1 MTAPIRPRWFE
12 DYAEGLVL
20 EVGRQAVEEAEVL
33 DFARRYDPQPFH
45 VDKEAAEASIFKGL
59 ITSGFHT
66 CALMMRMLADHYL
79 APESSLGSPG
89 LDELRW
95 LLPVRP
101 GDRLSLRLTVLE
113 ARSSRSKPDR
123 GLIRTGVAVLN
134 QTGAEAMT
142 LIVTTMALKR
152 PA

>member
-1 MTAPIRPRWFE
+1 MTAIFRPRWFE

-20 EVGRQAVEEAEVL
+20 EVGEQAVDEAEVL
-33 DFARRYDPQPFH
+33 SFARRYDPQPFH
-45 VDKEAAEASIFKGL
+45 TDPEAAARSIFGGL